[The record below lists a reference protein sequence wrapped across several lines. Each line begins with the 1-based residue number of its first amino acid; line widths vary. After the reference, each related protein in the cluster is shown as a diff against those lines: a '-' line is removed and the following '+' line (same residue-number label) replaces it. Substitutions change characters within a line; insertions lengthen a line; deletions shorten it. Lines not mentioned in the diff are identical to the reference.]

1 MLLKFP
7 RLTVSWR
14 LWTCFWTD
22 TFFYFQ
28 HFLIIAGALQIH
40 GFLFMLCR
48 NELHDPERLLVIWD
62 AYEEWHKRPS
72 AHGRR
77 NDNTSILHILVC
89 FSLYMG
95 WLASV
100 LMFLAR
106 LIPTT
111 AFSYIGEIH
120 VRFVRV
126 RRLWHACFFFFTS
139 FLFAFFSRVLWL
151 LSPLTER
158 RSSREMVIRVNPQ
171 LSSVVVFPFQKWNSY
186 IDCDSVTF
194 DCTDSTDLLST
205 VWMHLLRS
213 CVSDVD
219 IFPNFPF
226 WRVLFLFMLGILQSR
241 DPFFFS
247 CLCLCT
253 QILTVQSMYLLP
265 YFYSTS
271 KWVDI
276 IVVCKYSDRISTP
289 YH

>member
-14 LWTCFWTD
+14 LWTCFWID
-22 TFFYFQ
+22 NL
-28 HFLIIAGALQIH
+28 FLFPTLSDIAGALQIH

-62 AYEEWHKRPS
+62 AYEEWHKRPF

-111 AFSYIGEIH
+111 AFSYTGEIH
-120 VRFVRV
+120 VRSVRV
-126 RRLWHACFFFFTS
+126 RWLWHACFFFFTS
-139 FLFAFFSRVLWL
+139 FFLFFL
-151 LSPLTER
+151 LSFSACFDCFPLWPDVVR
-158 RSSREMVIRVNPQ
+158 LAKWWSGWIHNSVLFVSPKMKQ
-171 LSSVVVFPFQKWNSY
+171 LY
-186 IDCDSVTF
+186 CDSATF
-194 DCTDSTDLLST
+194 DCADSTDLPST
-205 VWMHLLRS
+205 VWMHILHS
-213 CVSDVD
+213 CVRDVD
-219 IFPNFPF
+219 IFPNLPF

-241 DPFFFS
+241 DPFFSLSLSLAFAFVLRFS
-247 CLCLCT
+247 QFNPCT
-253 QILTVQSMYLLP
+253 FYLTSILLASE
-265 YFYSTS
+265 SRS
-271 KWVDI
+271 
-276 IVVCKYSDRISTP
+276 
-289 YH
+289 

>member
-111 AFSYIGEIH
+111 AFSYMGEIH

-126 RRLWHACFFFFTS
+126 RWLWHACFFFFTS
-139 FLFAFFSRVLWL
+139 FLFAFFFPRALTAFSFDWTSFVSRNGDQGESTTLFCCFF
-151 LSPLTER
+151 
-158 RSSREMVIRVNPQ
+158 
-171 LSSVVVFPFQKWNSY
+171 FPFQKWNSY
-186 IDCDSVTF
+186 IDCDPATF
-194 DCTDSTDLLST
+194 DCTDSTDLPSR
-205 VWMHLLRS
+205 VWMHLLHS

-226 WRVLFLFMLGILQSR
+226 
-241 DPFFFS
+241 
-247 CLCLCT
+247 
-253 QILTVQSMYLLP
+253 
-265 YFYSTS
+265 
-271 KWVDI
+271 
-276 IVVCKYSDRISTP
+276 
-289 YH
+289 

>member
-1 MLLKFP
+1 MDFYLCCVGTNSTTP
-7 RLTVSWR
+7 NASW
-14 LWTCFWTD
+14 WYGTHTKND
-22 TFFYFQ
+22 T
-28 HFLIIAGALQIH
+28 
-40 GFLFMLCR
+40 
-48 NELHDPERLLVIWD
+48 
-62 AYEEWHKRPS
+62 RPS

-111 AFSYIGEIH
+111 AFSYMGEIH

-126 RRLWHACFFFFTS
+126 RWLWHACFFFFTS
-139 FLFAFFSRVLWL
+139 FLFAFFFRVLWL

-171 LSSVVVFPFQKWNSY
+171 LCSVVFFPFQKWNSY
-186 IDCDSVTF
+186 IDCDSATF
-194 DCTDSTDLLST
+194 DCTDSTDLPST
-205 VWMHLLRS
+205 VWMHLLHS

-226 WRVLFLFMLGILQSR
+226 WRVLFLFVLGILQSR
-241 DPFFFS
+241 DPFFF
-247 CLCLCT
+247 
-253 QILTVQSMYLLP
+253 LLP
-265 YFYSTS
+265 LPL
-271 KWVDI
+271 
-276 IVVCKYSDRISTP
+276 YSDSHSSIHVPSTLLLS
-289 YH
+289 Y